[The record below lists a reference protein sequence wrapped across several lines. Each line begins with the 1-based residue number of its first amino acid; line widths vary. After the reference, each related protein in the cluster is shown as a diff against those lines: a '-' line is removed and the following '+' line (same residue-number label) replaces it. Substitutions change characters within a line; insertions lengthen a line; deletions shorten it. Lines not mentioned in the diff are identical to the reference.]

1 MNNIVIDGV
10 ALTSIVGAVA
20 FIVSAIVEVTKKIK
34 PFSLIPTQLWCIIV
48 SAVVCVTGYFG
59 YCAYAGIAPVWYF
72 AVCAGIVAFLVAYVA
87 MYGWDT
93 LNETVALMN
102 SDDYKDRFCAEYF
115 H

>member
-10 ALTSIVGAVA
+10 ALTSIVGAIA

-34 PFSLIPTQLWCIIV
+34 PFSLMPTQLWCIIV
-48 SAVVCVTGYFG
+48 SAVVCVAGYFG

-72 AVCAGIVAFLVAYVA
+72 AVCAGIVSFIVAYIA

-93 LNETVALMN
+93 AREL
-102 SDDYKDRFCAEYF
+102 YDRFTGGVKKG
-115 H
+115 